1 MLAQRLLVIIAL
13 IPIGV
18 TFAVLG
24 GWAYAAF
31 IALILV
37 VAAWEYW
44 RIFRRGGFAP
54 LAGVLLPGVAI
65 LALSRAAW
73 GFDHSHLILSA
84 LILVTMLAHMVT
96 MATTHTAQGVDF
108 AITLGGLLYIGWL
121 GSYLISLRALPQG
134 LWWLLLVIPIMGIAD
149 SAAFLIGRRF
159 GQHKLAPAISP
170 NKTWEGYLAGVVFAI
185 LSGLLLAWLWR
196 LRYPELHLSQGLVLG
211 VMIGVFAPLGDL
223 GESMFKRQF
232 GVKEASHLLP
242 GHGGVLD
249 RIDSWIWAAVIGYY
263 LITGLWLTV

>member
-1 MLAQRLLVIIAL
+1 MLAQRLLVIIIL

-24 GWAYAAF
+24 GWPYAAF

-54 LAGVLLPGVAI
+54 LASVLLPGVA
-65 LALSRAAW
+65 LLVFSRAAW
-73 GFDHSHLILSA
+73 GFDYSHLILSA
-84 LILVTMLAHMVT
+84 LILVTMLAHMVA
-96 MATTHTAQGVDF
+96 MAATHTAQGVDF

-134 LWWLLLVIPIMGIAD
+134 LWWLLLVIPIIGIAD

-185 LSGLLLAWLWR
+185 LSGLLLAWLWQ
-196 LRYPELHLSQGLVLG
+196 LRYPALQPSQGLILG
-211 VMIGVFAPLGDL
+211 VIIGTLAPLGDL

-242 GHGGVLD
+242 GHGGILD

-263 LITGLWLTV
+263 LITGLWLSV